1 MDCPLC
7 AADGATVVTEEATV
21 VTEEPTLAVT
31 CEGCGGQFSMSILA
45 AEQWAV
51 LKGATQVVALE
62 RARKHLM
69 TLRPYAQVP
78 MIQLYD
84 VWAWAKPTA

>member
-7 AADGATVVTEEATV
+7 AANGATVVTEEATV
-21 VTEEPTLAVT
+21 VTEEPTPVVT
-31 CEGCGGQFSMSILA
+31 CEACGGQFSMSILA

-51 LKGATQVVALE
+51 LNGATQVAALE
-62 RARKHLM
+62 LARKRLT

-78 MIQLYD
+78 LIQLHD
-84 VWAWAKPTA
+84 VWAWAKSSA